1 MMLRNLDWFSHMCSM
16 ANNKLLRIADMG
28 MMLAYDVEAATRE
41 MEL

>member
-1 MMLRNLDWFSHMCSM
+1 MPYRHRN
-16 ANNKLLRIADMG
+16 MG